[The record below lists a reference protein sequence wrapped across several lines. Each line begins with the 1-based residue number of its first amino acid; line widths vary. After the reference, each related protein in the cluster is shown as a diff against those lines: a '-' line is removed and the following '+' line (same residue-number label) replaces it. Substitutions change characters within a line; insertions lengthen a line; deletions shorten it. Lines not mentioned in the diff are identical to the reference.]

1 MTSLASLIYKN
12 ILIGLSSNEI
22 ANDLNDTQSLVL
34 SLQYKTFNYLHTT
47 PKLLAYQF
55 YINLINLEIS

>member
-22 ANDLNDTQSLVL
+22 ANDQRHTIARSFITIQDLKLQTTQ
-34 SLQYKTFNYLHTT
+34 
-47 PKLLAYQF
+47 KLLAYQF
-55 YINLINLEIS
+55 YINLIRLKIS